1 MIELLIAFAAG
12 LISFLSPC
20 VLPLI
25 PGYISYISGSSL
37 NELVNQKNVNLIQTF
52 LFTVGF
58 SIVFVI
64 FGAASTFLGQVLL
77 QNSNELRIFAGIVI
91 MWGSQD
97 YIVPASGRSLR
108 IPCSF
113 LFWVLAVVFYAM
125 AVVIED
131 DDENL

>member
-1 MIELLIAFAAG
+1 MDFSELLSYVLA
-12 LISFLSPC
+12 LVC
-20 VLPLI
+20 V
-25 PGYISYISGSSL
+25 
-37 NELVNQKNVNLIQTF
+37 
-52 LFTVGF
+52 
-58 SIVFVI
+58 
-64 FGAASTFLGQVLL
+64 
-77 QNSNELRIFAGIVI
+77 FAGIVI

-97 YIVPASGRSLR
+97 YIVPASDRSLR

>member
-1 MIELLIAFAAG
+1 MDF
-12 LISFLSPC
+12 S
-20 VLPLI
+20 
-25 PGYISYISGSSL
+25 
-37 NELVNQKNVNLIQTF
+37 ELV
-52 LFTVGF
+52 
-58 SIVFVI
+58 SY
-64 FGAASTFLGQVLL
+64 VLAL
-77 QNSNELRIFAGIVI
+77 VCVFAGIVI

-131 DDENL
+131 DDGNL

>member
-1 MIELLIAFAAG
+1 MDLSELFSYVLAVV
-12 LISFLSPC
+12 C
-20 VLPLI
+20 V
-25 PGYISYISGSSL
+25 
-37 NELVNQKNVNLIQTF
+37 
-52 LFTVGF
+52 
-58 SIVFVI
+58 
-64 FGAASTFLGQVLL
+64 
-77 QNSNELRIFAGIVI
+77 FAGIMI
-91 MWGSQD
+91 MWGSED

>member
-1 MIELLIAFAAG
+1 MDF
-12 LISFLSPC
+12 S
-20 VLPLI
+20 
-25 PGYISYISGSSL
+25 
-37 NELVNQKNVNLIQTF
+37 ELV
-52 LFTVGF
+52 
-58 SIVFVI
+58 SY
-64 FGAASTFLGQVLL
+64 VLAL
-77 QNSNELRIFAGIVI
+77 VCVFAGIVI

-131 DDENL
+131 DDDNL

>member
-1 MIELLIAFAAG
+1 MDF
-12 LISFLSPC
+12 S
-20 VLPLI
+20 
-25 PGYISYISGSSL
+25 
-37 NELVNQKNVNLIQTF
+37 ELV
-52 LFTVGF
+52 
-58 SIVFVI
+58 SY
-64 FGAASTFLGQVLL
+64 VLAL
-77 QNSNELRIFAGIVI
+77 VCVFAGIVI

-131 DDENL
+131 DEENL

>member
-1 MIELLIAFAAG
+1 MDFSELLSYVLA
-12 LISFLSPC
+12 LVC
-20 VLPLI
+20 V
-25 PGYISYISGSSL
+25 
-37 NELVNQKNVNLIQTF
+37 
-52 LFTVGF
+52 
-58 SIVFVI
+58 
-64 FGAASTFLGQVLL
+64 
-77 QNSNELRIFAGIVI
+77 FAGIAI